1 MVWAFL
7 FMLVE
12 SVYPGSFRLG
22 DGATI
27 AADAAHLPSPHL
39 SPFLYFSFV
48 TLSTVAYGD
57 ILPLTGLP
65 VGLPL
70 SKESSGSSRWPY

>member
-22 DGATI
+22 DRTTI
-27 AADAAHLPSPHL
+27 AADAAHLPSTHL

-48 TLSTVAYGD
+48 TLSTVGYGD
-57 ILPLTGLP
+57 ILLLTGP
-65 VGLPL
+65 ARGLAAL
-70 SKESSGSSRWPY
+70 EGIVEQF

>member
-1 MVWAFL
+1 
-7 FMLVE
+7 MLVE

-22 DGATI
+22 DGTT
-27 AADAAHLPSPHL
+27 AADAAHLPSTHL

-57 ILPLTGLP
+57 ILPLTGPARGL
-65 VGLPL
+65 VGL
-70 SKESSGSSRWPY
+70 EGIVGQF